1 MVIQNYYAT
10 KNLYMGMMGSARNT
24 AKGIDMYV
32 P

>member
-10 KNLYMGMMGSARNT
+10 KILYMGSARNRPT

>member
-10 KNLYMGMMGSARNT
+10 KILYMGSARNT